1 MINGLRIYALVTL
14 LCVGFVL
21 PASYSRAA
29 GPGSTE
35 EVSTETVL
43 ETYGRIPLHF
53 EPNQGQVDSPDIGF
67 ISRGSGYTMFGSP
80 DGITLSLSSTD
91 ENTIQMLRVLLK
103 GANPQLSISG
113 LEQLLGVNKYL
124 IGSNSAQ
131 WQMDIPSFE
140 QVRYDQVWPGVEY
153 ESVLID

>member
-1 MINGLRIYALVTL
+1 
-14 LCVGFVL
+14 
-21 PASYSRAA
+21 
-29 GPGSTE
+29 
-35 EVSTETVL
+35 
-43 ETYGRIPLHF
+43 
-53 EPNQGQVDSPDIGF
+53 
-67 ISRGSGYTMFGSP
+67 MFGSL

-91 ENTIQMLRVLLK
+91 ENTAQMLRVLLK

-124 IGSNSAQ
+124 ISSNSAQ

>member
-1 MINGLRIYALVTL
+1 
-14 LCVGFVL
+14 
-21 PASYSRAA
+21 
-29 GPGSTE
+29 
-35 EVSTETVL
+35 
-43 ETYGRIPLHF
+43 
-53 EPNQGQVDSPDIGF
+53 
-67 ISRGSGYTMFGSP
+67 MFGSP

-91 ENTIQMLRVLLK
+91 ENTAQMLWVSLK

-113 LEQLLGVNKYL
+113 LEQLLGVNEYL

-140 QVRYDQVWPGVEY
+140 QVRNSQVWPGVEY